1 MRLLQA
7 MAGAHSGGAEGFFE
21 RLVIALNRRGIEQRV
36 VIRADDARAA
46 RLEES
51 GVSAL
56 QLPFSGVFDWTTR
69 RALKREIA
77 AFRPDVAMTWMNR
90 ATAKM
95 PAPTKAC
102 PFVFTARLG
111 GYYDLK
117 YYRRCDHLVGNT
129 LDLVDYMTRSGWP
142 AERAHYLPNF
152 AAGDDAPAVP
162 RAALG
167 VPAGAPL
174 VLGLGRLHENKAFDV
189 LIRAVARLDGVH
201 LVIGGEGPLRGELEK
216 LARDL
221 GVAGR
226 VHMPGWRDDVAA
238 LLAAADVFVCSS
250 RHEPL
255 GNVVIEG
262 WAHRAPVVAAA
273 SAGPAALI
281 DDGENGL
288 LVAID
293 DDAAMARAIARVMAD
308 DALKEKMVAHGHVAY
323 RENFTEEAVTARY
336 ITFFEALVGENSGR
350 EAS

>member
-21 RLVIALNRRGIEQRV
+21 RLVIALNKRGVAQRV
-36 VIRADDARAA
+36 VIRTDDARAA
-46 RLEES
+46 RLAEG

-56 QLPFSGVFDWTTR
+56 QLPFSGVFDGTTR

-77 AFRPDVAMTWMNR
+77 AFRPDVVMTWMNR

-95 PAPTKAC
+95 PSSTKAH

-129 LDLVDYMTRSGWP
+129 HDLVEYMTRSGWP
-142 AERAHYLPNF
+142 AGRAHYLPNF
-152 AAGDDAPAVP
+152 VAGDGAPPVSHS
-162 RAALG
+162 ALG

-174 VLGLGRLHENKAFDV
+174 VFGLGRLHENKAFDV

-281 DDGENGL
+281 EDGESGL

-293 DDAAMARAIARVMAD
+293 DDDAMGRAIARVMTD
-308 DALKEKMVAHGHVAY
+308 DALRAKMVARGHDAY
-323 RENFTEEAVTARY
+323 RENFTEEVVVARY
-336 ITFFEALVGENSGR
+336 MDFFETLAGGKNRR
-350 EAS
+350 EAF